1 MSVSK
6 KDDVKVDLD
15 SAVRGIDDSRTNGRR
30 CLTRLEL
37 VLLCAVTIFIL
48 GLLLLPIILYQIPV
62 VSE

>member
-15 SAVRGIDDSRTNGRR
+15 SAVRGIDDYRTNGRR

-37 VLLCAVTIFIL
+37 MLLCAVTIYSYWDSYF
-48 GLLLLPIILYQIPV
+48 YQ
-62 VSE
+62 